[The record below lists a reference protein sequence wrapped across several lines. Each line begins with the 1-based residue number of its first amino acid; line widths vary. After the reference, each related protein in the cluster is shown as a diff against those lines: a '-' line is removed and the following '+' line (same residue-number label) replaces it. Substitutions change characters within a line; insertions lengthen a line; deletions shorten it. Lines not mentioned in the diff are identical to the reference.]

1 MKSSKLNDHLLD
13 DVFCSLIPYS
23 EKIKGVD
30 AVTVSNR
37 TIQLL
42 SFGIPIITKEMKFSL
57 IKKNVIL
64 SYDTKDQLYKNLKE
78 TKLKFY
84 DFQKD
89 IKNFVEENSETIRYK
104 QFMKII
110 NNK

>member
-1 MKSSKLNDHLLD
+1 MKNNNKKQIYFSLLN

-42 SFGIPIITKEMKFSL
+42 SFGIPIITKEMKIDDL
-57 IKKNVIL
+57 L
-64 SYDTKDQLYKNLKE
+64 
-78 TKLKFY
+78 
-84 DFQKD
+84 
-89 IKNFVEENSETIRYK
+89 
-104 QFMKII
+104 
-110 NNK
+110 